1 MIKFPSGL
9 WLRYDE
15 QLDGAD
21 VPLGE
26 KADYRKRL
34 RCYLDFCHKYGHA
47 YAARESL
54 PPFLDKLASKRQGD
68 AQRGQAGKAVGL

>member
-34 RCYLDFCHKYGHA
+34 RCYLDLQVRACLCGTGEP
-47 YAARESL
+47 AAV
-54 PPFLDKLASKRQGD
+54 P
-68 AQRGQAGKAVGL
+68 